1 MMAEKKISQIGA
13 TTKGRDYLRLLAGRS
28 EESGAKAD
36 EEKSKIALFGEMKDA
51 YRTLFIYGLLKGKRT
66 PTGKT
71 FTTIYAQL
79 SMLSAPHEF
88 SALLSSFGSS
98 DDLEDIG
105 KAINEY
111 TNWAIEDIRKR
122 YPSGSFSI
130 TDIRKLFE

>member
-1 MMAEKKISQIGA
+1 MTEKKISQIGA
-13 TTKGRDYLRLLAGRS
+13 TIKGRDYLRLLAGRS

-36 EEKSKIALFGEMKDA
+36 EEKSKISLFNEMKDA
-51 YRTLFIYGLLKGKRT
+51 YRTLFIYGLLKGERT

-88 SALLSSFGSS
+88 SALLSSFGGT

-111 TNWAIEDIRKR
+111 TNWAIEDVRRR
-122 YPSGSFSI
+122 YPSGDFSI
-130 TDIRKLFE
+130 KEMRKLFE